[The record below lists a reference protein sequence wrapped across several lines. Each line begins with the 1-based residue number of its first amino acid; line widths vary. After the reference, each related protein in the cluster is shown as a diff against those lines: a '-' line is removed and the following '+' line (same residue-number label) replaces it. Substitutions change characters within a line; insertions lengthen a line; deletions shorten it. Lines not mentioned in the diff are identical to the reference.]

1 LPEGLQGFISWK
13 TNGVD
18 LKWLFLQ
25 TENGTRRLQS
35 DLSAMRKD
43 LTSLQCQR
51 LDERIFIHVLETDD
65 DGFMRLDNA
74 KVIAG
79 LEECI
84 IEYGPDVIVWDP
96 LRDFNIG
103 NIDSDSD
110 MASTLSTISRL
121 TRLRNPRRSSIIL
134 HHALTGRLGSSKAVG
149 YDRSSFGRNS
159 KVLMGWGRSQVN
171 WAPYNEDNNETL
183 VVASGKCNNF
193 AEFEPFAITLDTTTM
208 MCARDDTVDLNEWR
222 EAMSGK
228 SSGNG
233 SKRKITGDDLFEK
246 VVPQLDLILE
256 SELVRAVQG
265 NSYGRDPAREIVKEW
280 IEKGKIFKH
289 PLPGSKAVWLGRD
302 KPIPTTDAEKSD
314 DRKPKKEDILALV
327 PMDGSIDQDAVI
339 SKASSLNPPIGERK
353 TRGFIAELKSDNIL
367 FERLIPRRGTGPA
380 HHLSRHEQ
388 ATAKE

>member
-1 LPEGLQGFISWK
+1 
-13 TNGVD
+13 
-18 LKWLFLQ
+18 
-25 TENGTRRLQS
+25 
-35 DLSAMRKD
+35 
-43 LTSLQCQR
+43 
-51 LDERIFIHVLETDD
+51 VLENDD

-84 IEYGPDVIVWDP
+84 IEYAPDVIVWDP

-103 NIDSDSD
+103 NLDNDSD

-121 TRLRNPRRSSIIL
+121 TRLRNPRRSSIVL

-208 MCARDDTVDLNEWR
+208 MYARDDTVDLNEWR

-256 SELVRAVQG
+256 SKLIRAVQNNG
-265 NSYGRDPAREIVKEW
+265 YGRDPARDIVKEW
-280 IEKGKIFKH
+280 VVEGKLFEHPRDNEGKKGA
-289 PLPGSKAVWLGRD
+289 PPVWLGRN
-302 KPIPTTDAEKSD
+302 KPIPTADDDAKAD
-314 DRKPKKEDILALV
+314 LKPKKEDMIPLV
-327 PMDGSIDQDAVI
+327 PPEGSIDQDAVI
-339 SKASSLNPPIGERK
+339 SKAFTLNPPIGER
-353 TRGFIAELKSDNIL
+353 RARWFIAELKSDNVF
-367 FERLIPRRGTGPA
+367 FEWLIRRPGKKNA
-380 HHLSRHEQ
+380 LHLARHEQ
-388 ATAKE
+388 PKNKRKNKRKTK